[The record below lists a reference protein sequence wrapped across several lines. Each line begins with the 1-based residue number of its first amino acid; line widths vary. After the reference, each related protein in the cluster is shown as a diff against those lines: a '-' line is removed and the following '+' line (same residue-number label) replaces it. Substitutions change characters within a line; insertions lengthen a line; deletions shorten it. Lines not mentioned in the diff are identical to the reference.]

1 MNLSPGAGRRA
12 PEEQLWIRSMGGPL
26 LVLPESAV
34 RLWSG
39 CTEDGEVLGD
49 AGGRD
54 DYDRACEVEGLA
66 GVIPVG
72 TESADALVLSD
83 LPERTCFLPEEV
95 LFVRWAG
102 AGSDAE
108 LLAAAKAAL
117 ADPAVDW
124 EECGIWVTD
133 GPAVLMDSV
142 EAGAD
147 LGVEY
152 PDGGEP
158 DQAPV
163 PLPAGRWRVRA
174 AQRLD
179 ADPGV
184 NVVWLTAEEG

>member
-1 MNLSPGAGRRA
+1 
-12 PEEQLWIRSMGGPL
+12 MGGPL

-39 CTEDGEVLGD
+39 CTEGGEVLGD

-72 TESADALVLSD
+72 TESAGALVLSD
-83 LPERTCFLPEEV
+83 LGGVPRRGRT
-95 LFVRWAG
+95 
-102 AGSDAE
+102 
-108 LLAAAKAAL
+108 
-117 ADPAVDW
+117 
-124 EECGIWVTD
+124 
-133 GPAVLMDSV
+133 GP
-142 EAGAD
+142 G
-147 LGVEY
+147 
-152 PDGGEP
+152 
-158 DQAPV
+158 PV